1 MDKIKFSHLI
11 KSVKDGFIKACIKI
25 NEAMENI
32 VSALKQR
39 GLKKCF
45 SNVTIAHEGKNTIY
59 IIIFIIVVSFLATGL
74 EFITTTLIFVMFL
87 TLYFFR
93 DPVRVLPDRK
103 NVIVS
108 PCDGLILSITKS
120 LLPEE
125 LGGKDKNEYTKI
137 SVFMNINDVHIQRI
151 PVDCIVK
158 QVEYV
163 KGAFVNASL
172 DKESKDNE
180 RNIVLFERENGDNIC
195 IVQIAGFIARR
206 IVCHLTKDE
215 QCKIGEKYGMIKF
228 GSRIEIYLPINYKI
242 EVLKG
247 QRLVCGETVVASF

>member
-1 MDKIKFSHLI
+1 MH
-11 KSVKDGFIKACIKI
+11 
-25 NEAMENI
+25 EASGNI
-32 VSALKQR
+32 IEALKQR
-39 GLKKCF
+39 GLENCLNNF
-45 SNVTIAHEGKNTIY
+45 TIAKEGKSTIY
-59 IIIFIIVVSFLATGL
+59 VMIFIIVISFLATGL

-93 DPVRVLPDRK
+93 DPVRVLPDRQ

-108 PCDGLILSITKS
+108 PCDGLILNITTS
-120 LLPEE
+120 TLPEE

-137 SVFMNINDVHIQRI
+137 SVFMNINDVHVQRI
-151 PVDCIVK
+151 PVDCTVK
-158 QVEYV
+158 QIEYV

-195 IVQIAGFIARR
+195 VVQIAGFIARR

-228 GSRIEIYLPINYKI
+228 GSRIEIYLPTNYKI

-247 QRLVCGETVVASF
+247 QRLVCGETVVAVF

>member
-1 MDKIKFSHLI
+1 MKKLKDFLIKFSATMHEV
-11 KSVKDGFIKACIKI
+11 S
-25 NEAMENI
+25 ENI
-32 VSALKQR
+32 CTTLKQQ
-39 GLKKCF
+39 GLRNCLH
-45 SNVTIAHEGKNTIY
+45 NVTIAKEGRNTIY
-59 IIIFIIVVSFLATGL
+59 IIIALVVISFLATGL
-74 EFITTTLIFVMFL
+74 GFITTSLMFAMFL

-103 NVIVS
+103 NVFVS
-108 PCDGLILSITKS
+108 PCDGLILNMTTSS
-120 LLPEE
+120 LPEE
-125 LGGKDKNEYTKI
+125 LGGKDKKEYTKI

-151 PVDCIVK
+151 PVDCVVK
-158 QVEYV
+158 QIEYV

-195 IVQIAGFIARR
+195 IVQIAGLLARR
-206 IVCHLTKDE
+206 IVCHLTQDE

-228 GSRIEIYLPINYKI
+228 GSRIEMYLPTNYKI